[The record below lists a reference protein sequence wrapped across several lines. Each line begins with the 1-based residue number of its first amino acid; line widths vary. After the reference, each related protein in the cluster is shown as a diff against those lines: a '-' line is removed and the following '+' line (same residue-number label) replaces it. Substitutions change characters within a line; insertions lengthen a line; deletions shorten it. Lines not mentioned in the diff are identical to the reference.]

1 MGHKCFAVNM
11 AMISSDDFVIDNV
24 DDYDI
29 LVGFSF
35 DGESWNYSLRS
46 TKIDCSKVA
55 MKYGGG
61 GHKGAAGF
69 NNSNFVLRKNNE

>member
-1 MGHKCFAVNM
+1 
-11 AMISSDDFVIDNV
+11 MISSDDFVIDNV

-69 NNSNFVLRKNNE
+69 NNSDFVLRKNNE